1 VQVREQLARAE
12 RLHEECEALKKHIE
26 GIEATSTIYAGV
38 VEVRKDEKRV
48 IICSGEQMGCYEY
61 KPHMGDIEAGDLVK
75 VSKDG
80 CILAVEKNPPAAGK
94 IHKVSRRLGGFLVCE
109 DRVVVDR
116 AQTADVGHEV
126 LLDTSGTCVVRDL
139 GKPPSKLA
147 FTEKTGV
154 SWDDIGGQEE
164 AKRQIREAIE
174 GPVLHADLY
183 EEFGLAV
190 PKGILLYGPPGCSKT
205 MFAKAMATAVA
216 DLTGHKAAESGFIYV
231 KGPEVINKY
240 VGESEAGV
248 RAIFEAARAH
258 HQEHHYPAVICID
271 EADALVGARRDSNL
285 TLEKTIV
292 PQFLAEMD
300 GLDQSGALVVLLTN
314 RPDTLD
320 PAIVRDGRIDMKI
333 KIGRPTKDEAVEIL
347 HLALNKKLVAKRT
360 EVDDEP
366 AIRLGKNGTRYALA
380 QKVADAIWEARD
392 AVAVIHTR
400 APAGGI
406 LVGASSGKDR
416 RVALP
421 DLVSGAMLVGM
432 VGRAARKAVR
442 RYQDDQKAQKG
453 ITWEDLSEAI
463 KETPSHVKGLNLS
476 QELADVVAELGGPRM
491 IERIEPL

>member
-1 VQVREQLARAE
+1 
-12 RLHEECEALKKHIE
+12 
-26 GIEATSTIYAGV
+26 
-38 VEVRKDEKRV
+38 
-48 IICSGEQMGCYEY
+48 
-61 KPHMGDIEAGDLVK
+61 
-75 VSKDG
+75 
-80 CILAVEKNPPAAGK
+80 
-94 IHKVSRRLGGFLVCE
+94 
-109 DRVVVDR
+109 
-116 AQTADVGHEV
+116 
-126 LLDTSGTCVVRDL
+126 
-139 GKPPSKLA
+139 
-147 FTEKTGV
+147 
-154 SWDDIGGQEE
+154 
-164 AKRQIREAIE
+164 
-174 GPVLHADLY
+174 
-183 EEFGLAV
+183 
-190 PKGILLYGPPGCSKT
+190 
-205 MFAKAMATAVA
+205 
-216 DLTGHKAAESGFIYV
+216 
-231 KGPEVINKY
+231 
-240 VGESEAGV
+240 
-248 RAIFEAARAH
+248 
-258 HQEHHYPAVICID
+258 
-271 EADALVGARRDSNL
+271 
-285 TLEKTIV
+285 
-292 PQFLAEMD
+292 MD